1 MQAGTVEPLMFH
13 LNEPRVRRELL
24 HFTLV
29 YRAAKIPAMM
39 ADRVGADRCDAGDRN
54 FHIQGSSQ
62 REKDGK

>member
-1 MQAGTVEPLMFH
+1 MFH

-39 ADRVGADRCDAGDRN
+39 TEGVGFEYGGAGDRN